1 MVEGAAAG
9 LLRPPK
15 SPPPV
20 VDGWLDVLA
29 KRLEA
34 AGLEASVGGA
44 PAGVV
49 EASENKGFAG
59 VAEVAPAAVL
69 AWAPLVV

>member
-1 MVEGAAAG
+1 VVEAGAAG
-9 LLRPPK
+9 LLRLPK

-20 VDGWLDVLA
+20 VDGWLEVLA

-34 AGLEASVGGA
+34 AGLDESLGGA

-49 EASENKGFAG
+49 EAKENRGFAG
-59 VAEVAPAAVL
+59 VAEVAGAAVL
-69 AWAPLVV
+69 DCPPLV